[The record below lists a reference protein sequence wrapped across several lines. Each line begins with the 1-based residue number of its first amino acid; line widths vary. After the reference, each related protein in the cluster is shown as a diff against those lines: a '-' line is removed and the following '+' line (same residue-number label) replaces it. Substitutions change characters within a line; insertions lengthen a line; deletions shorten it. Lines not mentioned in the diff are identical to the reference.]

1 MPYIGKKP
9 ADIIATAVDTT
20 TGTFSGVVDADA
32 GITVDNITIDGTE
45 IDLSSGDLT
54 LDVAGDIILDADG
67 GDIKLKDGSTIFGEL
82 TNNASAD
89 GNLDIKCPVSDA
101 DIRFKGNDG
110 GATITAL
117 ALDMSSA
124 GSATVNHDIKLPD
137 NGIAYFGA
145 GFDLAISSDGTNGTI
160 AAPNGTLTLDVAGDI
175 ILDADGGDITLKDGG
190 TGIGVI
196 GNSGGAT
203 FYGGTASGIMFNGV
217 NINPTNGTATRAD
230 NANDIGAASYRFKD
244 LYLSGGVLLGG
255 TGTANKLDDYE
266 EGSFDIAMAD
276 GTSHSLT
283 QNASYTKIGRFVH
296 FQAKV
301 VFPDTGTDTT
311 ATKLSLPFTVRN
323 RTNYF
328 PSSVVSSNGFANAQI
343 AVGLQNTATFLLQN
357 INGSTGATN
366 QHLTSANLNI
376 SLHYET

>member
-1 MPYIGKKP
+1 MPYVGQKP

-20 TGTFSGVVDADA
+20 TGKFSGVVDADA

-54 LDVAGDIILDADG
+54 IDVAGNINIDADG
-67 GDIKLKDGSTIFGEL
+67 GS
-82 TNNASAD
+82 
-89 GNLDIKCPVSDA
+89 
-101 DIRFKGNDG
+101 
-110 GATITAL
+110 
-117 ALDMSSA
+117 
-124 GSATVNHDIKLPD
+124 
-137 NGIAYFGA
+137 
-145 GFDLAISSDGTNGTI
+145 
-160 AAPNGTLTLDVAGDI
+160 
-175 ILDADGGDITLKDGG
+175 ILLKDGG
-190 TGIGVI
+190 TQFGLIAK
-196 GNSGGAT
+196 SGDGLGLFASVADKDIVFKGTDGSTAITALTLDMSEDGHAT
-203 FYGGTASGIMFNGV
+203 FKNGVTLTDGNLVVASGHGIDFSATG
-217 NINPTNGTATRAD
+217 NISGT
-230 NANDIGAASYRFKD
+230 SSE
-244 LYLSGGVLLGG
+244 LLS
-255 TGTANKLDDYE
+255 DYE

-301 VFPDTGTDTT
+301 VFPNTGTDTT

-328 PSSVVSSNGFANAQI
+328 PSNVVSSNGSANAQV

-366 QHLTSANLNI
+366 QHLSSANLNI
-376 SLHYET
+376 SLHYETA

>member
-20 TGTFSGVVDADA
+20 TGTFSGNVTTGGTLGVTGAVTANAGVV
-32 GITVDNITIDGTE
+32 VDNITIDGTT
-45 IDLSSGDLT
+45 IALSS
-54 LDVAGDIILDADG
+54 
-67 GDIKLKDGSTIFGEL
+67 
-82 TNNASAD
+82 
-89 GNLDIKCPVSDA
+89 
-101 DIRFKGNDG
+101 
-110 GATITAL
+110 
-117 ALDMSSA
+117 
-124 GSATVNHDIKLPD
+124 
-137 NGIAYFGA
+137 
-145 GFDLAISSDGTNGTI
+145 
-160 AAPNGTLTLDVAGDI
+160 GTLTLDSASQM
-175 ILDADGGDITLKDGG
+175 ILDAAGGNHQLFINGTEYGRFFVSSGDFYVFNPTSDKDILFYGNDGGSNITALKLDMSADGH
-190 TGIGVI
+190 
-196 GNSGGAT
+196 AT
-203 FYGGTASGIMFNGV
+203 FKNGV
-217 NINPTNGTATRAD
+217 TLTDGNLVVANGHGIDFSATGNISGT
-230 NANDIGAASYRFKD
+230 SSE
-244 LYLSGGVLLGG
+244 L
-255 TGTANKLDDYE
+255 LDDYE

>member
-1 MPYIGKKP
+1 MPYVGQKP

-20 TGTFSGVVDADA
+20 TGKFSGVVDADA

-54 LDVAGDIILDADG
+54 IDVAGNINIDADG
-67 GDIKLKDGSTIFGEL
+67 GS
-82 TNNASAD
+82 
-89 GNLDIKCPVSDA
+89 
-101 DIRFKGNDG
+101 
-110 GATITAL
+110 
-117 ALDMSSA
+117 
-124 GSATVNHDIKLPD
+124 
-137 NGIAYFGA
+137 
-145 GFDLAISSDGTNGTI
+145 
-160 AAPNGTLTLDVAGDI
+160 
-175 ILDADGGDITLKDGG
+175 ILLKDGG
-190 TGIGVI
+190 TQFGLIAK
-196 GNSGGAT
+196 SGDGLGLFASVADKDIVFKGTDGSTAITALTLDMSEDGHAT
-203 FYGGTASGIMFNGV
+203 FKNGVTLTDGNLVVASGHGIDFSATG
-217 NINPTNGTATRAD
+217 NISGT
-230 NANDIGAASYRFKD
+230 SSE
-244 LYLSGGVLLGG
+244 LLS
-255 TGTANKLDDYE
+255 DYE

-301 VFPDTGTDTT
+301 VFPNTGTDTT

-328 PSSVVSSNGFANAQI
+328 PSNVVSSNGSANAQV

-366 QHLTSANLNI
+366 QHLSGANLNI
-376 SLHYET
+376 SLHYETA

>member
-20 TGTFSGVVDADA
+20 TGTFSGNVTTGGTLGVTGAVTANAGVV
-32 GITVDNITIDGTE
+32 VDNITIDGTT
-45 IDLSSGDLT
+45 IALSS
-54 LDVAGDIILDADG
+54 
-67 GDIKLKDGSTIFGEL
+67 
-82 TNNASAD
+82 
-89 GNLDIKCPVSDA
+89 
-101 DIRFKGNDG
+101 
-110 GATITAL
+110 
-117 ALDMSSA
+117 
-124 GSATVNHDIKLPD
+124 
-137 NGIAYFGA
+137 
-145 GFDLAISSDGTNGTI
+145 
-160 AAPNGTLTLDVAGDI
+160 GTLTLDSASQM
-175 ILDADGGDITLKDGG
+175 ILDAAGGNHQLFINGTEYGRFFVSSGDFYVFNPTSDKDILFYGNDGGSNITALKLDMSADGH
-190 TGIGVI
+190 
-196 GNSGGAT
+196 AT
-203 FYGGTASGIMFNGV
+203 FKNGV
-217 NINPTNGTATRAD
+217 TLTDGNLVVANGHGIDFSATGNISGT
-230 NANDIGAASYRFKD
+230 SSE
-244 LYLSGGVLLGG
+244 L
-255 TGTANKLDDYE
+255 LDDYE

-343 AVGLQNTATFLLQN
+343 AVGLPNTATFLLQN

-376 SLHYET
+376 SLHYETA